1 MKFKCTEYKNSEPY
15 EWQKYT
21 KNPFN
26 RYFINHMV
34 LTSVKNDTL
43 LKKEFADTSALTE
56 LGDLIKEAIGANSVI
71 ETLRIV
77 YENVL

>member
-1 MKFKCTEYKNSEPY
+1 MYKETSMKFKRTEYKNGEPY

-43 LKKEFADTSALTE
+43 LKKNLQMF
-56 LGDLIKEAIGANSVI
+56 
-71 ETLRIV
+71 
-77 YENVL
+77 